1 MKIITDRAAYVQ
13 KNDIIQLNVSD
24 LEIPASI
31 YLKVF
36 GSGITVIDDS
46 NRYEFVK
53 FEEAY
58 EIEFLKS
65 INWIINYDDVK
76 DLSDDEIM
84 EMGNIVLA
92 ERSEIA
98 DNFNLLSEEE
108 RIHNIDNVEEQC
120 DLLEFKFYSIRDFLW
135 FKQGH
140 LKFTLP
146 VMGECPMEQVKE
158 EKGIKKLVKSI
169 FNKKQPT
176 L

>member
-1 MKIITDRAAYVQ
+1 MKIITDREVYVQ
-13 KNDIIQLNVSD
+13 KNDIIQLNSSN

-31 YLKVF
+31 YLSIF

-76 DLSDDEIM
+76 DLSDDEII
-84 EMGNIVLA
+84 EMGIKILA
-92 ERSEIA
+92 ERSQKA
-98 DNFNLLSEEE
+98 DNFNSLPEEE
-108 RIHNIDNVEEQC
+108 RINNIDKVEEEC
-120 DLLEFKFYSIRDFLW
+120 DLLEFKYYSTRDFLW

-140 LKFTLP
+140 LNFDLP
-146 VMGECPMEQVKE
+146 EGIEYPMEQVKE
-158 EKGIKKLVKSI
+158 EKGIKKLIKSI
-169 FNKKQPT
+169 FNKKEPT

>member
-1 MKIITDRAAYVQ
+1 MKIITDREAYVQ
-13 KNDIIQLNVSD
+13 KNDIVQLNTSN

-31 YLKVF
+31 YLKIF
-36 GSGITVIDDS
+36 GSGITIIDDS

-76 DLSDDEIM
+76 GLSDDEIM
-84 EMGNIVLA
+84 EMGNKILA
-92 ERSEIA
+92 ERSQIA
-98 DNFNLLSEEE
+98 DNFNSLSEEE
-108 RIHNIDNVEEQC
+108 RLYNIEKVEEQC
-120 DLLEFKFYSIRDFLW
+120 DLLEFKFYSLRDFLW
-135 FKQGH
+135 FRQGH
-140 LKFTLP
+140 LKFDLP
-146 VMGECPMEQVKE
+146 EGIESSIKQVKE

-169 FNKKQPT
+169 FNKKEPT